1 MDQNGLLST
10 EEENIVFQE
19 SYKQIKGCKTSK
31 PHGHGYMAKYPT
43 RRQLLNAQNEEA
55 ARVSAAAQQRNIE
68 LEGRV
73 KELEQQL
80 ANEAAKIANESAERE
95 RILEEKTRQI
105 QEEERKAREELRD
118 QLMAQMA
125 ILLEKQ
131 GEVSQKVI
139 NIQT

>member
-1 MDQNGLLST
+1 
-10 EEENIVFQE
+10 
-19 SYKQIKGCKTSK
+19 
-31 PHGHGYMAKYPT
+31 MAKFPS

-55 ARVSAAAQQRNIE
+55 ARVSTAAQQRNIE
-68 LEGRV
+68 LEGRARG
-73 KELEQQL
+73 LEQQL

-95 RILEEKTRQI
+95 RILEGKTRQI

-125 ILLEKQ
+125 TLLEKQ

-139 NIQT
+139 NIKTLVHAH